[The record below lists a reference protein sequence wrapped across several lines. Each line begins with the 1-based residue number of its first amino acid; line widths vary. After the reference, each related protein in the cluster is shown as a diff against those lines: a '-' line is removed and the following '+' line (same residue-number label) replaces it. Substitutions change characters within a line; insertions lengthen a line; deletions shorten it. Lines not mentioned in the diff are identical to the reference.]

1 MIPNILKILTF
12 LVVLTPSFLYGQEI
26 WSEHFDVAEKG
37 IWGNENGSIESDFSG
52 ITKWTLEYAAVQLNN
67 ADDYAKTVSTSGG
80 RFECRDIDGE
90 ITWKSEIIDISAFES
105 AGFQLNVSETGSGEN
120 PENKYLKVYY
130 SVDNEELKS
139 VEKNALNS
147 GNWGSVTAEQTEIKG
162 NSLQIIIQ
170 INSSYSA
177 DKIII
182 DEVIVSGKA
191 ALVPVLKN
199 DVLINEV
206 LFNPFPEACDFVE
219 IYNHSDKEIPINQL
233 FLASRDKNFELTQIY
248 PLSDTRKIL
257 KPREYLS
264 LCADTNGVFPW
275 FTILCPACFCE
286 MAKVPSFNN
295 DEDFVVLLN
304 EKLEVVDEFFYTEK
318 MHSPILSDVEGISL
332 ERVSFYVET
341 NLETN
346 WMSASS
352 AAGYGTPG
360 YKNSQFEASITKPKI
375 VFTPESFSPNGDGYN
390 DFYRIQYQLE
400 KPGYIMNLKIFDSAG
415 NLIVQLAK
423 NEILGTSGE
432 INWNGEDE
440 TGQLQTPGIYVL
452 MLEIFDLNGT
462 VFRYKDGV
470 VLTVLWE

>member
-1 MIPNILKILTF
+1 MFPNILKIVTF
-12 LVVLTPSFLYGQEI
+12 LVVLTPLFLSGQVI

-52 ITKWTLEYAAVQLNN
+52 IKKWTLEYSAVQLSN
-67 ADDYAKTVSTSGG
+67 ANDYAKTVATAGG
-80 RFECRDIDGE
+80 RFECKDINGE
-90 ITWKSEIIDISAFES
+90 ITWVSEEIDISAFES
-105 AGFQLNVSETGSGEN
+105 AGFQLAVSETGSGEN
-120 PENKYLKVYY
+120 PENKYIKVYF
-130 SVDNEELKS
+130 SVDKGQLHL
-139 VEKNALNS
+139 VEKNGGNS
-147 GNWGSVTAEQTEIKG
+147 GNWGSVLAEHTEIKG

-170 INSSYSA
+170 MNSSYST

-182 DEVIVSGKA
+182 DEVIVTGKA
-191 ALVPVLKN
+191 ALVPILKN
-199 DVLINEV
+199 DVLISEV
-206 LFNPFPEACDFVE
+206 LFNPVPGACDFVE

-233 FLASRDKNFELTQIY
+233 FLASRDKNFKLTQIY
-248 PLSDTRKIL
+248 PLSLSRKIIN
-257 KPREYLS
+257 PREYLS

-304 EKLEVVDEFFYTEK
+304 EKLEVIDEFFYTEK
-318 MHSPILSDVEGISL
+318 MHSPVLFDVEGVSL
-332 ERVSFYVET
+332 ERVCFSDESK
-341 NLETN
+341 LKTN

-360 YKNSQFEASITKPKI
+360 YKNSQFEANITKPEI
-375 VFTPESFSPNGDGYN
+375 TFSTESFSPNGDGYN
-390 DFYRIQYQLE
+390 DIYRIEYQLE

-415 NLIVQLAK
+415 NLIVQPAK

-432 INWNGEDE
+432 ITWNGEDE
-440 TGQLQTPGIYVL
+440 TGQMQTPGIYVV

-462 VFRYKDGV
+462 VFCFKDGV